1 MPNSDD
7 LRRILG
13 RIDGRGFKAYRDLRG
28 RFDLGRV
35 SVCIDHVQ
43 GDPFA
48 APSRLRLRV
57 PMAVAQIPASLLEN
71 AVRRTAL
78 ADYLTRRADV
88 AIAECASGR
97 RGSGKSGL
105 VAVDAGGQ
113 EVLERS
119 SIRFAPDWVELRVEA
134 GLPASGRRI
143 LAAQAEALLCGD
155 LPRIAQAA
163 LEWTE
168 LPAPEAVRFVECV
181 ENQEFIRERLAS
193 LGLVA
198 FVADG
203 AILPRESGVSDR
215 PLCRD
220 AAIPFRSP
228 DSLRV
233 CVPLDHPIQGPGPP
247 IRELTGMG
255 IREGVTLI
263 VGGGYHGKSTLL
275 RALQRGVYPHVPDD
289 GREGVVSRSDLV
301 KIRAED
307 GRRVAGVDIS
317 AFVRDLP
324 GGRSTSA
331 FSSEEA
337 SGSTSQASN
346 IVEALEAGA
355 SGLLLDEDTSA
366 ANFMLR
372 DARMQEL
379 VSEAHEP
386 ITPYRDHVRDL
397 YERLGVSS
405 VMVMGGSGDYFDL
418 ADCVIALRDFEAL
431 DATADARKISLRH
444 PRPDVGRPRIRPVQ
458 VSDRKPLAESVRVA
472 PNRRG
477 MKIDARDRGR
487 LRFGDEEI
495 DLGCVEQLIDRSQTR
510 AIGRAIALAQ
520 ARFFDGETTLRE
532 VLDQLESLFD
542 DEGLDVLD
550 PHGRAGQHPGNL
562 ARPRTFE
569 IAAAVNRL
577 RSLRILPP
585 GGAG

>member
-1 MPNSDD
+1 MPNGDD

-13 RIDGRGFKAYRDLRG
+13 RIDGRGFNAYRDLREQ
-28 RFDLGRV
+28 FDLGRV

-57 PMAVAQIPASLLEN
+57 PMDVAGIPASILEN
-71 AVRRTAL
+71 PVRRTAL
-78 ADYLTRRADV
+78 ADYLTRQADA
-88 AIAECASGR
+88 AIAGLDSGR

-105 VAVDAGGQ
+105 VAVDVGEQ

-134 GLPASGRRI
+134 GLPAAGRRV
-143 LAAQAEALLCGD
+143 LAAQAEAMLCRD
-155 LPRIAQAA
+155 LPRIARVA

-168 LPAPEAVRFVECV
+168 LPAAEAVRFVECV
-181 ENQEFIRERLAS
+181 ENQEFIRDRLPS

-203 AILPRESGVSDR
+203 AILPRESGISDR
-215 PLCRD
+215 PLRSD
-220 AAIPFRSP
+220 EAVPFRSP

-233 CVPLDHPIQGPGPP
+233 CVPLDHPIKGPEHS

-275 RALQRGVYPHVPDD
+275 RALQRAVYPHVPKD
-289 GREGVVSRSDLV
+289 GREGVVSRRDLV

-317 AFVRDLP
+317 TFVRDLP
-324 GGRSTSA
+324 GGRSTA
-331 FSSEEA
+331 TFSSEEA

-379 VSEAHEP
+379 VRGEHEP
-386 ITPYRDHVRDL
+386 IIPYRDHVRGL
-397 YERLGVSS
+397 YDRLGVSS
-405 VMVMGGSGDYFDL
+405 VMVMGGSGDYFDV
-418 ADCVIALRDFEAL
+418 ADCVIALRNFETL
-431 DATADARKISLRH
+431 DVTRDAREIALRN
-444 PRPDVGRPRIRPVQ
+444 PGPDADRPEIRPVRIP
-458 VSDRKPLAESVRVA
+458 DRIPLPESVIAA
-472 PNRRG
+472 PNRRA
-477 MKIDARDRGR
+477 MKIAARDRGR

-495 DLGCVEQLIDRSQTR
+495 DLGCVEQLIDCSQTR
-510 AIGRAIALAQ
+510 AIGRAIALAWE
-520 ARFFDGETTLRE
+520 RWIDGETTLRE
-532 VLDQLESLFD
+532 VLDHLESLFD
-542 DEGLDVLD
+542 DEGLDVLA
-550 PHGRAGQHPGNL
+550 PRGGKGVHPGNF

-569 IAAAVNRL
+569 IAAAINRL
-577 RSLRILPP
+577 RSLRILAPE
-585 GGAG
+585 GA